1 MRTITEILAD
11 IEKAKQRIDRVHSS
25 SELTPAINEL
35 SHLNFELSQAER
47 FWEAQRELELDKI

>member
-1 MRTITEILAD
+1 MRTITEIMAD
-11 IEKAKQRIDRVHSS
+11 IETVKQRIEQLHSS
-25 SELTPAINEL
+25 SELTPAVNEL